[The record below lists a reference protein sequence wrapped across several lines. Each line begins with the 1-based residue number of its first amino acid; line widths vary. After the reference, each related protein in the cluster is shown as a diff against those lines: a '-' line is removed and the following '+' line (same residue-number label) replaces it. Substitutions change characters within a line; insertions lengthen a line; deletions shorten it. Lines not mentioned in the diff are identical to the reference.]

1 MKSPT
6 TRDFF
11 LIFCYKLKSRPI
23 PHAVPTGY
31 TNISHSLVLCL
42 NTTGEQPTCS
52 CSTASPIQHQ
62 WEGKAWPGKGKTVAF
77 PPVCVPA
84 LADPYLRR
92 EHALLKGGKRSEG
105 SQNSRPRPAHSEGP
119 AVGVC
124 WATPRLPQHWR
135 RAGVSHPGGTG
146 STPPASRSASPSAFC
161 FTSLDMLLTSHNASI
176 CSSLSIRKRQQF
188 PS

>member
-11 LIFCYKLKSRPI
+11 LIFCYKLKSRPT

-31 TNISHSLVLCL
+31 MNVSHSLVLCL

-77 PPVCVPA
+77 PPVCVSA

-92 EHALLKGGKRSEG
+92 EHALLKRGRGPREAKTRSCSLHTARDPQSG
-105 SQNSRPRPAHSEGP
+105 CAGPPPISPALAKSWGL
-119 AVGVC
+119 
-124 WATPRLPQHWR
+124 TPRRQGLHSTRFQVC
-135 RAGVSHPGGTG
+135 VSHCLLLHKPGY
-146 STPPASRSASPSAFC
+146 AFN
-161 FTSLDMLLTSHNASI
+161 FS
-176 CSSLSIRKRQQF
+176 
-188 PS
+188 

>member
-42 NTTGEQPTCS
+42 NTTGEQPKCS

-77 PPVCVPA
+77 PPVCAPA

-92 EHALLKGGKRSEG
+92 EHALLKGGRGPREAKTRGRGLHTVRDPQSGCAGPPPVSPSTGEELG
-105 SQNSRPRPAHSEGP
+105 SHTQEAGAPLHPLPGL
-119 AVGVC
+119 
-124 WATPRLPQHWR
+124 RLP
-135 RAGVSHPGGTG
+135 VPF
-146 STPPASRSASPSAFC
+146 ASRAWIC
-161 FTSLDMLLTSHNASI
+161 F
-176 CSSLSIRKRQQF
+176 
-188 PS
+188 